1 MAFTDAYNLVW
12 TLTVNDEENASQPFK
27 DEISRSFNADR
38 TGTLPGGGLPGLVVV
53 GFAADEI
60 IAVGDLAALGLL
72 TVENIDPTNFVDLG
86 PTSAGA
92 MVPFQRVLPGES
104 YAYRLTPGIV
114 LRAQA
119 DTANV
124 RCIIKINEA

>member
-38 TGTLPGGGLPGLVVV
+38 VGTLPGGGLPGLVVV

-60 IAVGDLAALGLL
+60 IAVGDLAALGLM
-72 TVENIDPTNFVDLG
+72 TIENIDPTNFVDVG
-86 PTSAGA
+86 PTSGGA
-92 MVPFQRVLPGES
+92 MIPMLRILPGES
-104 YAYRLTPGIV
+104 YPVRLTPGIV

-119 DTANV
+119 DTGDV
-124 RCIIKINEA
+124 RIIGKIYEN